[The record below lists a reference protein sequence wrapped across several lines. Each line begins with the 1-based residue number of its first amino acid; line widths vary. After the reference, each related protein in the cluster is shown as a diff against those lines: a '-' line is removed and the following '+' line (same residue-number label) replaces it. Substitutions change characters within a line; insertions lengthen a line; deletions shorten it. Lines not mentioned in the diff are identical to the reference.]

1 MQKGSFC
8 RRPRHIQNSQTM
20 SNTLINIRPAQAE
33 DSQFI
38 ADMVRE
44 LAIYEK
50 LEHECL
56 INAGKV
62 RQALFA
68 ATPQAY
74 ALIAEYQGQPAGF
87 ALYFYNFSTF
97 LTKRGIYL
105 EDLYVRSQHRGQG
118 LGLALLKRLAQI
130 AHEQNCERLEW
141 CVLNWNTSAINFY
154 KSLGAQG
161 MDEWTT
167 YRLSRDGIAQLLEHE
182 ASSNA
187 N

>member
-1 MQKGSFC
+1 M
-8 RRPRHIQNSQTM
+8 
-20 SNTLINIRPAQAE
+20 INIRSAQAE

-56 INAGKV
+56 INADKV
-62 RQALFA
+62 RQALFSDIA
-68 ATPQAY
+68 QAY

-130 AHEQNCERLEW
+130 AHDQNCERLEW
-141 CVLNWNTSAINFY
+141 CVLDWNVNSIKFY
-154 KSLGAQG
+154 QSLGAQS

-167 YRLSRDGIAQLLEHE
+167 YRLDAGAIEQL
-182 ASSNA
+182 AKN
-187 N
+187 

>member
-1 MQKGSFC
+1 
-8 RRPRHIQNSQTM
+8 M
-20 SNTLINIRPAQAE
+20 SNTMINIRPAQAE

-56 INAGKV
+56 INADKV
-62 RQALFA
+62 RQALFS

-105 EDLYVRSQHRGQG
+105 EDLYVRSQHRDQG
-118 LGLALLKRLAQI
+118 LGFALLKRLAQI

-141 CVLNWNTSAINFY
+141 CVLDWNVNSIKFY
-154 KSLGAQG
+154 QSLGAQS

-167 YRLSRDGIAQLLEHE
+167 YRLTGKALTELADK
-182 ASSNA
+182 
-187 N
+187 

>member
-1 MQKGSFC
+1 M
-8 RRPRHIQNSQTM
+8 PNTM
-20 SNTLINIRPAQAE
+20 INIRPAQAE
-33 DSQFI
+33 DAQFI

-56 INAGKV
+56 INADKV
-62 RQALFA
+62 QRALFSNS
-68 ATPQAY
+68 PQAY
-74 ALIAEYQGQPAGF
+74 ALIAEYQHQPAGF

-118 LGLALLKRLAQI
+118 LGFALLKRLAQI

-141 CVLNWNTSAINFY
+141 CVLDWNVNSIKFY
-154 KSLGAQG
+154 QSLGAQS

-167 YRLSRDGIAQLLEHE
+167 YRLGAGAIERL
-182 ASSNA
+182 A
-187 N
+187 NK

>member
-1 MQKGSFC
+1 M
-8 RRPRHIQNSQTM
+8 
-20 SNTLINIRPAQAE
+20 INIRPTQTE

-56 INAGKV
+56 INADKV
-62 RQALFA
+62 QQALFSD
-68 ATPQAY
+68 TPQAY
-74 ALIAEYQGQPAGF
+74 ALIAEYRGQPAGF

-141 CVLNWNTSAINFY
+141 CVLDWNVNSIKFY
-154 KSLGAQG
+154 QSLGAQS

-167 YRLSRDGIAQLLEHE
+167 YRLDAAAIGQL
-182 ASSNA
+182 AKD
-187 N
+187 

>member
-1 MQKGSFC
+1 M
-8 RRPRHIQNSQTM
+8 QNSQIMLKTM
-20 SNTLINIRPAQAE
+20 TNIRPARVE
-33 DSQFI
+33 DSQLI

-56 INAGKV
+56 ISAAKV
-62 RQALFA
+62 QQSLFSD
-68 ATPQAY
+68 TPQAY
-74 ALIAEYQGQPAGF
+74 ALVAEYAAEPAGF

-105 EDLYVRSQHRGQG
+105 EDLYVRSQYRGQG
-118 LGLALLKRLAQI
+118 LGIALLRRLAKI

-141 CVLNWNTSAINFY
+141 CVLNWNTNSIKFY
-154 KSLGAQG
+154 QSLGAQS

-167 YRLSRDGIAQLLEHE
+167 YRLSG
-182 ASSNA
+182 NA
-187 N
+187 ITELAEK